1 MSSLLRARDSCRQR
15 QVRILGQQPK
25 LRELLLLHLRGPRQ
39 LVDRRRLAVEE
50 EDGMGDVVDDDSRAL
65 GGVPAQP
72 AKITATKTSKE
83 HFLAHLNIELRIV
96 TYRQS

>member
-1 MSSLLRARDSCRQR
+1 FA
-15 QVRILGQQPK
+15 
-25 LRELLLLHLRGPRQ
+25 
-39 LVDRRRLAVEE
+39 
-50 EDGMGDVVDDDSRAL
+50 GDVVDDDSRAL

-72 AKITATKTSKE
+72 PKITAAERSKE